1 MTLEFLKIEN
11 DKAQKDWRGRV
22 EKADAEAAEKLKK
35 RRQQGVIVPP
45 GKPLNLHRPRPDAPL
60 VEGEK

>member
-22 EKADAEAAEKLKK
+22 EKADAEAADSTSRKT
-35 RRQQGVIVPP
+35 P
-45 GKPLNLHRPRPDAPL
+45 
-60 VEGEK
+60 